1 MEYET
6 IIIPKGTVLFRG
18 MRDTSTLTS
27 DFAGIFTKDNDFCLH
42 ENFNVF
48 FYPFPFVSSSVS
60 RYEYTTIFVTMR
72 DLKLVNLILPSKFNR
87 QSRETRTGGILTCT
101 AIPKDKACDTV
112 GHHYD
117 PCVDYTK
124 VSKDVSGMLAI
135 ASADANKLRQSKT
148 IFQNWAN
155 KYFTTY
161 KDSRGL
167 VGVPEFI
174 LHPRIDKT
182 PRTEKIDDLNQ
193 WYRENKSNF
202 NYIYLHVM
210 KTDTDSIQGLMDD
223 FMSDGGLDLGDDEP
237 YHLKLNTKTGF
248 FQIDEFSNN
257 QSELISPN
265 LAALPTADMVLKQKD
280 IYRTISDKY
289 LADTIPFML
298 NTYYTKE
305 KGLKTSPGN
314 VEISPDA
321 LARLGKF
328 FDRTILHGRDY
339 VRIGLGKPIP
349 HLIYYIENKN
359 YVFLPTPA
367 GMEIVKQATLNN
379 DKSFFTSRGFL
390 EKHPINHNISAYQVT
405 MAKTGTYVP
414 SEQPARHING
424 ILQHYAQKKGLLGAS
439 RRRTLRKRSLLK
451 SR

>member
-1 MEYET
+1 MDYET

-18 MRDTSTLTS
+18 SHNMSTLTS
-27 DFAGIFTKDNDFCLH
+27 DFAGLRNGDNFCLH

-48 FYPFPFVSSSVS
+48 FYPFPFVSFSVA
-60 RYEYTTIFVTMR
+60 RYQYTTIFVTTR
-72 DLKLVNLILPSKFNR
+72 DLRLVNLVLPSKFNR
-87 QSRETRTGGILTCT
+87 QDKSSGTGGILTCN
-101 AIPKDKACDTV
+101 ARPRACDTV
-112 GHHYD
+112 GNNYD

-124 VSKDVSGMLAI
+124 VSKDLVSGMLAI

-148 IFQNWAN
+148 IFHNWAN

-161 KDSRGL
+161 KDSRGV

-182 PRTEKIDDLNQ
+182 PQTEKIDDFRP

-210 KTDTDSIQGLMDD
+210 ESDTDSIKALMDD
-223 FMSDGGLDLGDDEP
+223 FMSEGGLDLGDDEP
-237 YHLKLNTKTGF
+237 YHLKLNKKTGF

-265 LAALPTADMVLKQKD
+265 LAALPTAKMVLKQKD
-280 IYRTISDKY
+280 IYGTISDKY
-289 LADTIPFML
+289 LKADTIPFRL
-298 NTYYTKE
+298 NTYYTK
-305 KGLKTSPGN
+305 PDFYINAGN
-314 VEISPDA
+314 VELFDNA
-321 LARLGKF
+321 LIHLEAF
-328 FDRTILHGRDY
+328 SDRALTREFVTTDLDPPTRHPVY
-339 VRIGLGKPIP
+339 
-349 HLIYYIENKN
+349 HIENKK

-390 EKHPINHNISAYQVT
+390 EKHPINHNISAYELITV
-405 MAKTGTYVP
+405 GGINVP
-414 SEQPARHING
+414 SKQPATHING
-424 ILQHYAQKKGLLGAS
+424 IIQHYAKQKGLLGAS

>member
-1 MEYET
+1 MDYET

-18 MRDTSTLTS
+18 IRNTSTLTS
-27 DFAGIFTKDNDFCLH
+27 DFAGIPRKDKNFCLY

-87 QSRETRTGGILTCT
+87 QHKSSTTGGILSCSLT
-101 AIPKDKACDTV
+101 PGACDTF
-112 GHHYD
+112 GHDYD

-182 PRTEKIDDLNQ
+182 PRTEKIDDFRP

-223 FMSDGGLDLGDDEP
+223 FMSDGGLDLGDDQP

-298 NTYYTKE
+298 NTYYTE
-305 KGLKTSPGN
+305 QGIVENPGN
-314 VEISPDA
+314 VELTEGA
-321 LARLGKF
+321 LRELEKFAGGKP
-328 FDRTILHGRDY
+328 GRRY
-339 VRIGLGKPIP
+339 VRTGLGRPVSHLVYPID
-349 HLIYYIENKN
+349 NKY
-359 YVFLPTPA
+359 YVFLATPA

-379 DKSFFTSRGFL
+379 DKSFFTSRRFL
-390 EKHPINHNISAYQVT
+390 QKHPINHNISAYEVIND
-405 MAKTGTYVP
+405 KGIHIP
-414 SEQPARHING
+414 SEQPATHING
-424 ILQHYAQKKGLLGAS
+424 ILQYYAQRKGLLGAS